1 MDEPFLS
8 GLLRFS
14 GRRSRASY
22 AKVLAL
28 FVFTQVAFIYV
39 ALVKAEPW
47 AWMLYVGVSSVVGLM
62 HTVAL
67 AQRFRDTGLSGWN
80 VIVLLV
86 PVIGFFIALAMALRP
101 GQTGA
106 NRYGP
111 DPLHDP
117 LLGRQSAWTVRR

>member
-1 MDEPFLS
+1 MDEPFLA

-22 AKVLAL
+22 GKVLAL
-28 FVFTQVAFIYV
+28 FLFTQVAFIYV
-39 ALVKAEPW
+39 AAVKAEPW
-47 AWMLYVGVSSVVGLM
+47 AWMLYVCVSSVVGLM

-67 AQRFRDTGLSGWN
+67 AQRFRDTGASGWN
-80 VIVLLV
+80 VVVLLV
-86 PVIGFFIALAMALRP
+86 PLIGFFIAMIMAFRP
-101 GQTGA
+101 GQVGA

-117 LLGRQSAWTVRR
+117 LLGRKSAWPARK